1 MKKKI
6 LVIATLALLVAAP
19 VFAADGSQQGGNW
32 MNDMFKYC
40 NQAMQQ
46 WGNGNQPSQS
56 GQTQPQ
62 GQPMS
67 YSGGMMMGNG
77 SMMGGMMGNGNY
89 GNMMGNGGYG
99 NMMGNV
105 QFQ

>member
-1 MKKKI
+1 MTKKI
-6 LVIATLALLVAAP
+6 LVIATLAMLVAAP
-19 VFAADGSQQGGNW
+19 VFADDGSRQGGNW

-46 WGNGNQPSQS
+46 GGNGSQPSQG
-56 GQTQPQ
+56 GQAQPQ

-67 YSGGMMMGNG
+67 FGGGMMMGNG
-77 SMMGGMMGNGNY
+77 SMMGN
-89 GNMMGNGGYG
+89 GNMMGGMVGNSNYG